1 MAQKIILSERQ
12 HEVIVNHIL
21 NEMVDTDESLI
32 NEDGTVN
39 EGVWEK
45 IKYGLSKLG
54 RYKAGGKIFGK
65 GKIDQE
71 AGAKIQAI
79 IDKKGN
85 EVIKAL
91 DAKIKET
98 NPEFPN
104 NEKGVQFL
112 STIMDISAIYDSV
125 VASTQK
131 NPKDEGYLPIDAAN
145 GIINDLR
152 EYVKKFLDVDLTAA
166 YSVVDEA
173 EGNTLNVT
181 EEELKKLDESW
192 DLNENILD
200 TIGKGLKS
208 AGKNLRYSTSSPD
221 ECEARAEEILRIA
234 DSRGI
239 TDPAQLKYLRNL
251 EINNCRKEM
260 GLGPLADWNGPGT
273 LASRYEEGV
282 EDVVSEDEAGDVRK
296 ALQAK
301 RGQGDDFDSER
312 MSTLKSN
319 KLPMTLVGVGASLG
333 AFSWLVNTEWF
344 KHLFDTVSHTQSTEM
359 INQTIEQKS
368 DIFGQIKPGQGMTQL
383 MNSMNNAGLS
393 PNSTPDEFLNQ
404 VKILGGGNLNDGIN
418 ALAAK
423 GGIFANPDQ
432 ARGVLMELA
441 KNPHGHG
448 STLGQ
453 VFQSTWAGTGKHIG
467 DTLVTVPGGTLHGM
481 IVKTL
486 VQAVPKIVIRT
497 TIKTGA
503 GYAVA
508 KGLGSVLGPIG
519 VGLLAAGALVKI
531 MRMKGQKQS
540 RAKTLNDLYQS
551 MRNIEG
557 GTGIIEPDGP
567 TIDKD
572 EAQDPDTIEN
582 KNKQDGEQDGGNK
595 DGGTTGKGGFN
606 DELYNTLRNMF
617 QFVVNNRKK
626 LGTRAA
632 DNVGTGGATLGG
644 GKSAPAPEGGGFKK
658 GDKATYKG
666 RNVTVTVPDVSPG
679 YTQIDG
685 DGDGPEK
692 KTYAVKTAD
701 LQKQLSEG
709 KYIIDKRLVQF
720 LQKNLSM
727 DKLKSFEEF
736 IGRVERI
743 RTLIKKAGNS
753 GDKVLD
759 GKIKKMDSNPIMVTD
774 FVKMFNV
781 DSTNPQAVNA
791 LKAFIDDIFIT
802 LYSGK
807 YKFDSMIDKMS
818 NLGGGNVNKL
828 EEEKGYSAAEPNKA
842 FLKDAQDRGRFKKNL
857 LNFLTDSIG
866 IFQYLYKLKMQ
877 AEKGGKKSDTGKK
890 PAEKTTTPTATPPS
904 TPAGDTEK
912 PEAVAENTQLN
923 SNPLLTEEVERIKKI
938 MKGLI

>member
-12 HEVIVNHIL
+12 HEVIVNHII
-21 NEMVDTDESLI
+21 NEMVDTDESIL

-45 IKYGLSKLG
+45 VKYGLSKLG
-54 RYKAGGKIFGK
+54 RYKVGGKILGR

-71 AGAKIQAI
+71 AGAKIQQI

-91 DAKIKET
+91 DAKIKES

-125 VASTQK
+125 IASTQK
-131 NPKDEGYLPIDAAN
+131 NPKEEGYLPIDAAN

-173 EGNTLNVT
+173 EGNTLDIS
-181 EEELKKLDESW
+181 EEELKELDKTIEES
-192 DLNENILD
+192 
-200 TIGKGLKS
+200 
-208 AGKNLRYSTSSPD
+208 
-221 ECEARAEEILRIA
+221 
-234 DSRGI
+234 
-239 TDPAQLKYLRNL
+239 
-251 EINNCRKEM
+251 
-260 GLGPLADWNGPGT
+260 
-273 LASRYEEGV
+273 V
-282 EDVVSEDEAGDVRK
+282 EDTMSEDESSDVRK

-301 RGQGDDFDSER
+301 RGQGDDFASDR

-319 KLPMTLVGVGASLG
+319 KLPMTLLGVGASLG

-344 KHLFDTVSHTQSTEM
+344 KHLFETVSHTQSVEM
-359 INQTIEQKS
+359 VNQTIETKS
-368 DIFGQIKPGQGMTQL
+368 DIFGHIKPNDGMTQL
-383 MNSMNNAGLS
+383 MNEMNNAGLS

-404 VKILGGGNLNDGIN
+404 VKILGGGNLNAGID

-423 GGIFANPDQ
+423 GGIFSHPDQ
-432 ARGVLMELA
+432 AKAVLMELA

-448 STLGQ
+448 DTLGQ
-453 VFQSTWAGTGKHIG
+453 VFKGTWAGTGKNIG
-467 DTLVTVPGGTLHGM
+467 DTLVCLDGRTLHGI

-486 VQAVPKIVIRT
+486 VQAVPKIVT
-497 TIKTGA
+497 KTAIKTGA
-503 GYAVA
+503 GYAAA
-508 KGLGSVLGPIG
+508 KGLAGVLGPIG

-557 GTGIIEPDGP
+557 GAGIVEPEGP

-572 EAQDPDTIEN
+572 QAQDPKAIED
-582 KNKQDGEQDGGNK
+582 KNKEGGDGQGGDK
-595 DGGTTGKGGFN
+595 GTTGKGGFN

-626 LGTRAA
+626 LGSRAA
-632 DNVGTGGATLGG
+632 DNVGTNGAKFGG
-644 GKSAPAPEGGGFKK
+644 GKATPATQGGGFKK

-679 YTQIDG
+679 NTQIDG

-709 KYIIDKRLVQF
+709 KYITDKRLVQF
-720 LQKNLSM
+720 LEKNLSM

-736 IGRVERI
+736 ISRIERI
-743 RTLIKKAGNS
+743 RTLIKKAANS

-759 GKIKKMDSNPIMVTD
+759 GQIKKLDSNPIMLTD

-791 LKAFIDDIFIT
+791 LKGFIDDMFIT

-807 YKFDSMIDKMS
+807 YKFDSMIDKMGG
-818 NLGGGNVNKL
+818 LGGGNVNKL
-828 EEEKGYSAAEPNKA
+828 EEEKGYSAAEPNKS

-857 LNFLTDSIG
+857 LNFLTDSIN

-877 AEKGGKKSDTGKK
+877 AEKGGKKGGNGNK
-890 PAEKTTTPTATPPS
+890 PTAPS
-904 TPAGDTEK
+904 NASKENPVKPTLGTEK
-912 PEAVAENTQLN
+912 PEDVAENKKIT
-923 SNPLLTEEVERIKKI
+923 SNPLINEEVERIKKI

>member
-12 HEVIVNHIL
+12 HEVIVNHII
-21 NEMVDTDESLI
+21 NEMVDIDESVL
-32 NEDGTVN
+32 NEEGAVN

-45 IKYGLSKLG
+45 VKYGLSKLG

-91 DAKIKET
+91 DSKIKET

-131 NPKDEGYLPIDAAN
+131 SPNDEGYLPIDAAN

-173 EGNTLNVT
+173 EGNTLDIT
-181 EEELKKLDESW
+181 EEELKELDERF
-192 DLNENILD
+192 DL
-200 TIGKGLKS
+200 
-208 AGKNLRYSTSSPD
+208 
-221 ECEARAEEILRIA
+221 
-234 DSRGI
+234 
-239 TDPAQLKYLRNL
+239 
-251 EINNCRKEM
+251 KESESDDDM
-260 GLGPLADWNGPGT
+260 VA
-273 LASRYEEGV
+273 
-282 EDVVSEDEAGDVRK
+282 EDEASDVRK

-301 RGQGDDFDSER
+301 RGQGDDFASDR

-319 KLPMTLVGVGASLG
+319 KLPMTLLGVGASLG

-344 KHLFDTVSHTQSTEM
+344 KSLFDTVSNVQTTELV
-359 INQTIEQKS
+359 NQTIETKS

-383 MNSMNNAGLS
+383 MNEMNNAGLT
-393 PNSTPDEFLNQ
+393 PNSTPAEFLEQ
-404 VKILGGGNLNDGIN
+404 VKNLGGGNLNEGID

-423 GGIFANPDQ
+423 GGIFADPDQ

-441 KNPHGHG
+441 KNPNGHG
-448 STLGQ
+448 SNLGE
-453 VFQSTWAGTGKHIG
+453 VFKDTWAGTGKNIG
-467 DTLVTVPGGTLHGM
+467 DALVTVPGGTLKGM

-486 VQAVPKIVIRT
+486 VEAVPKIVT
-497 TIKTGA
+497 KTAIKTGA

-557 GTGIIEPDGP
+557 GVGIIDPEGP
-567 TIDKD
+567 TIGAE
-572 EAQDPDTIEN
+572 EAQDPKAIED
-582 KNKQDGEQDGGNK
+582 KNKEGGDNQ
-595 DGGTTGKGGFN
+595 GGDKGAGKGGFN
-606 DELYNTLRNMF
+606 DELYNTMRNLF
-617 QFVVNNRKK
+617 QTIVNNRKK
-626 LGTRAA
+626 LGTRSS

-644 GKSAPAPEGGGFKK
+644 SSKDNKSTTEGFKK
-658 GDKATYKG
+658 GDKVTYKG
-666 RNVTVTVPDVSPG
+666 RNVTVTVPEVSPG
-679 YTQIDG
+679 YTQVDA
-685 DGDGPEK
+685 DGDGPDK

-701 LQKQLSEG
+701 LTRQLSEG
-709 KYIIDKRLVQF
+709 KYITDKRLVSF
-720 LQKNLSM
+720 LEKNLSM
-727 DKLKSFEEF
+727 DKLKSFEDF
-736 IGRVERI
+736 IGRVERA
-743 RTLIKKAGNS
+743 RTLIKKVKTGD
-753 GDKVLD
+753 DKVMD
-759 GKIKKMDSNPIMVTD
+759 NFIKKLDSNPIMLTD
-774 FVKMFNV
+774 FKKMFNV
-781 DSTNPQAVNA
+781 SSENPQAANS
-791 LKAFIDDIFIT
+791 LKAFIDDIFVT

-807 YKFDSMIDKMS
+807 YKFDSMVDKMAG
-818 NLGGGNVNKL
+818 LGGGNVNKL
-828 EEEKGYSAAEPNKA
+828 EEDKKYSASEPNKS
-842 FLKDAQDRGRFKKNL
+842 FIKDAQDRGRFKKNL
-857 LNFLTDSIG
+857 LTFLTDIIG
-866 IFQYLYKLKMQ
+866 MFQYMYKLKTQ
-877 AEKGGKKSDTGKK
+877 AEKGGKKTAK
-890 PAEKTTTPTATPPS
+890 PATPPS
-904 TPAGDTEK
+904 DSKQSAPAAAPAPTPSAPPSGPPASFES
-912 PEAVAENTQLN
+912 VENT
-923 SNPLLTEEVERIKKI
+923 NPVLTEEINRIKKI
-938 MKGLI
+938 MNGLK

>member
-1 MAQKIILSERQ
+1 MAQKVILSERQ
-12 HEVIVNHIL
+12 HEVIINHIIS
-21 NEMVDTDESLI
+21 EMVNTKESII
-32 NEDGTVN
+32 NEDGSIN

-45 IKYGLSKLG
+45 VKYGLSKLG
-54 RYKAGGKIFGK
+54 RYKAGGKIMGK

-71 AGAKIQAI
+71 AGAKIQQI

-91 DAKIKET
+91 DSKIKEA

-112 STIMDISAIYDSV
+112 NTIMDISAIYDSV

-131 NPKDEGYLPIDAAN
+131 SPKDEGYLPVDAAN

-173 EGNTLNVT
+173 EGNTLDVT
-181 EEELKKLDESW
+181 EEELKELDEKWTPREPEDIAGDS
-192 DLNENILD
+192 DDEEEYVEYD
-200 TIGKGLKS
+200 TV
-208 AGKNLRYSTSSPD
+208 N
-221 ECEARAEEILRIA
+221 
-234 DSRGI
+234 
-239 TDPAQLKYLRNL
+239 
-251 EINNCRKEM
+251 
-260 GLGPLADWNGPGT
+260 
-273 LASRYEEGV
+273 
-282 EDVVSEDEAGDVRK
+282 EDEASDVRK
-296 ALQAK
+296 SLQAK
-301 RGQGDDFDSER
+301 RGQGDDFASDR

-319 KLPMTLVGVGASLG
+319 KLPMTLLGVGASLG

-344 KHLFDTVSHTQSTEM
+344 KSLFDVVSTSQSTEI
-359 INQTIEQKS
+359 INQTIETKS

-383 MNSMNNAGLS
+383 MNSMNNAGLT
-393 PNSTPDEFLNQ
+393 PNTTPDEFLNQ
-404 VKILGGGNLNDGIN
+404 VKILGGGNLNSGID
-418 ALAAK
+418 ALTAK
-423 GGIFANPDQ
+423 GGIFTNPDQ
-432 ARGVLMELA
+432 ARNVLMELA
-441 KNPHGHG
+441 RNPNGHG
-448 STLGQ
+448 SNLGE
-453 VFQSTWAGTGKHIG
+453 VFKDTWAGTGKNIG
-467 DTLVTVPGGTLHGM
+467 DTLVTVPGGTLKGM

-486 VQAVPKIVIRT
+486 VQAVPKIVT
-497 TIKTGA
+497 KTAIKTGA

-557 GTGIIEPDGP
+557 GVGVIEPEGP
-567 TIDKD
+567 TIDGSQ
-572 EAQDPDTIEN
+572 AQDPNAIEDRN
-582 KNKQDGEQDGGNK
+582 KEGGDEQGADKGQ
-595 DGGTTGKGGFN
+595 GGTGDKGNGAAGKGGFN

-626 LGTRAA
+626 LGTRSA
-632 DNVGTGGATLGG
+632 DNVGTGGATLGSS
-644 GKSAPAPEGGGFKK
+644 KAAPAAAAGFKK

-666 RNVTVTVPDVSPG
+666 RNVTVTIPDVSAG

-709 KYIIDKRLVQF
+709 KYITDKRLVQF
-720 LQKNLSM
+720 LQKNMSM

-736 IGRVERI
+736 ISRIERI
-743 RTLIKKAGNS
+743 RTLIKKAANS

-759 GKIKKMDSNPIMVTD
+759 GQIKKLDSNPIMATD

-791 LKAFIDDIFIT
+791 LKAFIDDMFIT

-807 YKFDSMIDKMS
+807 YKFDSMIDKMGS
-818 NLGGGNVNKL
+818 LGSGNVNKL

-842 FLKDAQDRGRFKKNL
+842 FIKDAQDRGRFKKNL

-877 AEKGGKKSDTGKK
+877 AEKGGKKDGTKPKAPSSAPTGN
-890 PAEKTTTPTATPPS
+890 PVRPTLGTGTGAPS
-904 TPAGDTEK
+904 SNVTVKGNTAYLSGMPG
-912 PEAVAENTQLN
+912 AVAENAKVNTT
-923 SNPLLTEEVERIKKI
+923 PLIKEEVERIKKI